1 MTRILPPSRATDSTC
16 LFSRPALTFDSN
28 ATPIAMRPACLALIV
43 LVAASTLAAQ
53 SSKSPTASTTR
64 PPAAMSAIR
73 EADLKRDM
81 YALAGDAMRGREAGT
96 LDEMRASMWLA
107 DEMRKIGLAPH
118 GEDGTY
124 FQWWNMRRTRISTGS
139 SSVTIRGRPLAL
151 WSDITPTSN
160 AAADVTGT
168 TIFVGDG
175 GDSTVDVRGKIVVAT
190 LVPPAP
196 ASVRTTTNTYEVNY
210 TRAALNP
217 EATRFTRRGAAAVII
232 IADSIAEI
240 AFDGIAK
247 TQMRGAYD
255 VVGGVPRFVR
265 NGGAGGGA
273 GAGGRGRGAGGA
285 AQAAV
290 PVLLAHRAA
299 LSDLREPQ
307 AMDIRLRLES
317 FESPSVNIIGMVR
330 GTDPTLRDE
339 YVLFSS
345 HQDHDGVRYVVAGDS
360 IWNGAD
366 DNAST
371 SVALLAIARAWVKQ
385 PSKRSA
391 LFVFHGAEERGLL
404 GSRYY
409 VAHPIV
415 PLAQTVA
422 VLNGDMIGRNNPDTA
437 ALLVSQ
443 PPHRNSTDLVQMA
456 IDANKMTGKFVI
468 DSSWDRPTHPE
479 GWYFRSDHVPYAE
492 RNVPSLFF
500 STNLHSDYHTPR
512 DEPKNIDF
520 AKLTRMTQWMYMTGW
535 IAGNAAKR
543 PAIDPGFV
551 LR

>member
-1 MTRILPPSRATDSTC
+1 
-16 LFSRPALTFDSN
+16 
-28 ATPIAMRPACLALIV
+28 
-43 LVAASTLAAQ
+43 
-53 SSKSPTASTTR
+53 
-64 PPAAMSAIR
+64 MSAIR
-73 EADLKRDM
+73 ESDLKRDM
-81 YALAGDAMRGREAGT
+81 YRLAGDEMRGREAGT

-107 DEMRKIGLAPH
+107 DEMRKIGLVPR
-118 GEDGTY
+118 GDDGTY
-124 FQWWNMRRTRISTGS
+124 FQWWNMHRTRISSGS
-139 SSVTIRGRPLAL
+139 SSVTLHGRPLAL
-151 WSDITPTSN
+151 WTDITPASN
-160 AAADVTGT
+160 AVADVTGT
-168 TIFVGDG
+168 TVFVGDG
-175 GDSTVDVRGKIVVAT
+175 SDTTTDIRGKIVVAT
-190 LVPPAP
+190 LVPPPP

-210 TRAALNP
+210 ARAAITP
-217 EATRFTRRGAAAVII
+217 EAARFTRRGAAAVVL
-232 IADSIAEI
+232 IADSIADI
-240 AFDGIAK
+240 GFDGIAK

-255 VVGGVPRFVR
+255 VVGGAPRFVR
-265 NGGAGGGA
+265 NA
-273 GAGGRGRGAGGA
+273 GAGGRGGRGAGGTT
-285 AQAAV
+285 QAPV
-290 PVLLAHRAA
+290 PVLLAHRASV
-299 LSDLREPQ
+299 SDFRDAQP
-307 AMDIRLRLES
+307 MDIRLHAES

-330 GTDPTLRDE
+330 GTDPKLRDE

-409 VAHPIV
+409 VMHPVV

-437 ALLVSQ
+437 ALMGSQ
-443 PPHRNSTDLVQMA
+443 PPHRNSSDLVRMA
-456 IDANKMTGKFVI
+456 IDANKVTGKFVI

-492 RNVPSLFF
+492 RNVPALFF
-500 STNLHSDYHTPR
+500 STNLHGDYHTPR
-512 DEPKNIDF
+512 DEPKNINF
-520 AKLTRMTQWMYMTGW
+520 PKLTRMTQWMYMTGW

>member
-1 MTRILPPSRATDSTC
+1 MRLT
-16 LFSRPALTFDSN
+16 ALVS
-28 ATPIAMRPACLALIV
+28 IAASL
-43 LVAASTLAAQ
+43 LVAISTLAAQ
-53 SSKSPTASTTR
+53 ATKSSAASTIR
-64 PPAAMSAIR
+64 PPAAMSVIR

-81 YALAGDAMRGREAGT
+81 YALGGDAMRGREAGT
-96 LDEMRASMWLA
+96 LDELRASMWIA
-107 DEMRKIGLAPH
+107 DEMRKIGLAPR
-118 GEDGTY
+118 GDDGTY
-124 FQWWNMRRTRISTGS
+124 FQWWNMRRTRIATGS
-139 SSVTIRGRPLAL
+139 SSISLRGRTLAL
-151 WSDITPTSN
+151 WTDITPTSN
-160 AAADVTGT
+160 AVADVTGT
-168 TIFVGDG
+168 TMFVGDG
-175 GDSTVDVRGKIVVAT
+175 SDSTVDVRGKIVMAT
-190 LVPPAP
+190 LAPPPA

-210 TRAALNP
+210 TRAAITP
-217 EATRFTRRGAAAVII
+217 EAGRFTRRGAAAVVL

-247 TQMRGAYD
+247 TQVRGAYD
-255 VVGGVPRFVR
+255 VVGGAPRFVR
-265 NGGAGGGA
+265 NAGGGRGGRGGAGGP
-273 GAGGRGRGAGGA
+273 
-285 AQAAV
+285 AQAPV
-290 PVLLAHRAA
+290 PVLLAHRSA
-299 LSDLREPQ
+299 LAELRDAQPME
-307 AMDIRLRLES
+307 IHLRAES
-317 FESPSVNIIGMVR
+317 FESPSVNIIGEVR
-330 GTDPTLRDE
+330 GTDPKLRDE

-409 VAHPIV
+409 VMHPIV

-437 ALLVSQ
+437 ALLGSQ
-443 PPHRNSTDLVQMA
+443 PPHRNSSELVQMA
-456 IDANKMTGKFVI
+456 IDANKLTGKFVI

-492 RNVPSLFF
+492 RKVPSLFF

-512 DEPKNIDF
+512 DEPKNINYP
-520 AKLTRMTQWMYMTGW
+520 KLTRMTQWMYMTGW

-543 PAIDPGFV
+543 PAIDPGFE

>member
-1 MTRILPPSRATDSTC
+1 MRS
-16 LFSRPALTFDSN
+16 
-28 ATPIAMRPACLALIV
+28 TPIAVLAL
-43 LVAASTLAAQ
+43 LTASALAAQ
-53 SSKSPTASTTR
+53 PSSTAH

-73 EADLKRDM
+73 QADLKRDM
-81 YALAGDAMRGREAGT
+81 YALAGDEMRGREAGT

-107 DEMRKIGLAPH
+107 DEMRKIGLSPR
-118 GEDGTY
+118 GEDGSY
-124 FQWWNMRRTRISTGS
+124 FQWWNMRRTRIATGS
-139 SSVTIRGRPLAL
+139 SSVTLRGRSLAL
-151 WSDITPTSN
+151 WTDITPTSN
-160 AAADVTGT
+160 AVADVAGT
-168 TIFVGDG
+168 TMFVGDG
-175 GDSTVDVRGKIVVAT
+175 SDSTVDVRGKIVAAT
-190 LVPPAP
+190 LEPPP
-196 ASVRTTTNTYEVNY
+196 TASVRTTTNTYDVNY
-210 TRAALNP
+210 TRAAITL
-217 EATRFTRRGAAAVII
+217 EATRLTRRGAAAVVL

-240 AFDGIAK
+240 GFDGIAK
-247 TQMRGAYD
+247 TQIRGAYD

-265 NGGAGGGA
+265 NAGA
-273 GAGGRGRGAGGA
+273 GAGRGGRGAGGA
-285 AQAAV
+285 GQAPV
-290 PVLLAHRAA
+290 PVLLAHRAS
-299 LSDLREPQ
+299 LSDFREPQ
-307 AMDIRLRLES
+307 PMEIRLRAES
-317 FESPSVNIIGMVR
+317 FESPSVNIIAMVR
-330 GTDPTLRDE
+330 GTDPKLRDE

-345 HQDHDGVRYVVAGDS
+345 HQDHDGVRYTVAGDS

-437 ALLVSQ
+437 ALMGSQ
-443 PPHRNSTDLVQMA
+443 PPHRNSMDLVQMA
-456 IDANKMTGKFVI
+456 IDANAMTGKFVI

-492 RNVPSLFF
+492 HNVPALFF

-535 IAGNAAKR
+535 IAANAAKR
-543 PAIDPGFV
+543 PAIDAGFV

>member
-1 MTRILPPSRATDSTC
+1 
-16 LFSRPALTFDSN
+16 
-28 ATPIAMRPACLALIV
+28 
-43 LVAASTLAAQ
+43 
-53 SSKSPTASTTR
+53 
-64 PPAAMSAIR
+64 MSAIR

-107 DEMRKIGLAPH
+107 DEMRKIGLAPR

-124 FQWWNMRRTRISTGS
+124 FQWWNMRRTRISTSS

-160 AAADVTGT
+160 AAADVAGT
-168 TIFVGDG
+168 TMFVGDG
-175 GDSTVDVRGKIVVAT
+175 SDSTVEVRGKIVVAT

-210 TRAALNP
+210 ARAALNP
-217 EATRFTRRGAAAVII
+217 EAARFTRRGAAAVVI

-255 VVGGVPRFVR
+255 VIGGVPRFVR
-265 NGGAGGGA
+265 NAGGGGGA
-273 GAGGRGRGAGGA
+273 GAGGRGRGAAGA
-285 AQAAV
+285 PQAAV

-299 LSDLREPQ
+299 LSDFREPQ
-307 AMDIRLRLES
+307 PMEIRLRSET

-345 HQDHDGVRYVVAGDS
+345 HQDHDGVRYTVAGDS

-437 ALLVSQ
+437 ALLGSQ

-456 IDANKMTGKFVI
+456 IDANKLTGKFVI

-512 DEPKNIDF
+512 DEPKNINF

-535 IAGNAAKR
+535 IAGNAVKR